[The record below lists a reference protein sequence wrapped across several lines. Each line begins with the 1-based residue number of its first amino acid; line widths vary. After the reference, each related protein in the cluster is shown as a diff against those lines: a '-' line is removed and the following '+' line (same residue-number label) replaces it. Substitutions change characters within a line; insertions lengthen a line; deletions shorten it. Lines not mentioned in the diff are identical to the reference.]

1 MTQPSIGELL
11 KLIQDRSLRPASAGA
26 RSPLIASESDKGRI
40 VNSAAFRRL
49 QQKAQVF
56 PLDPNAAVRTRLTHS
71 IEVSQL
77 GRYLAQKVIG
87 KLGANDAKY
96 AELAA
101 FVNVVENACLLH
113 DIGNPPFGHLGEAA
127 LREWFTGCAYGGED
141 LRSFDG
147 NPQGFRL
154 ITLLSGRDDRGL
166 NLTNSLLLSTVKYP
180 WTRALKPKLEKKI
193 GIFDMEWP
201 IYEEACAAFGWR
213 PGSRFPFVLLME
225 AADDIA
231 YSMSDLED
239 GLEKKIIKIRD
250 LEEVFG
256 KERFESKSVYPIV
269 QFKTGVINQAV
280 EAAAETFASNLE
292 PILSGEAVRLLARNS
307 EIGTLLGKV
316 KQFARAEIYSHPSAE
331 RVELAGRSVIGGLLN
346 HFKALLDLEEEEF
359 SDLLA
364 GRKPE
369 SKDGEAPKERDFHVR
384 LLRLLPAAY
393 KERYAIARKGE
404 ERDRRAHLIV
414 DFIAGMTDDY
424 ALQTYQVLQ
433 GIRIQ

>member
-1 MTQPSIGELL
+1 MTQRSIAELM
-11 KLIQDRSLRPASAGA
+11 KLIQDRSLRPASAGT
-26 RSPLIASESDKGRI
+26 RTPLIASESDKGRI

-77 GRYLAQKVIG
+77 GRYLTQKVIA
-87 KLGANDAKY
+87 KLGTGGEAY
-96 AELAA
+96 ADLAA
-101 FVNVVENACLLH
+101 VVNVVENACLLH

-127 LREWFTGCAYGGED
+127 IREWFSDRNSGGED

-154 ITLLSGRDDRGL
+154 ITLLSGRDSRGL
-166 NLTNSLLLSTVKYP
+166 NLTNSLLLSTLKYP
-180 WTRALKPKLEKKI
+180 WTSASKPTDAKKI

-201 IYEEACAAFGWR
+201 VYEEACSALNWQ
-213 PGSRFPFVLLME
+213 PGKRFPFVLLME

-256 KERFESKSVYPIV
+256 KERFKSETLYPIV
-269 QFKTGVINQAV
+269 KFKTDVINQAV
-280 EAAAETFASNLE
+280 DAAAETFAAKFDRILTGE
-292 PILSGEAVRLLARNS
+292 PVRLLAKDS
-307 EIGTLLGKV
+307 EIGELLGKV
-316 KQFARAEIYSHPSAE
+316 KQFARDEIYSHPSAE
-331 RVELAGRSVIGGLLN
+331 RVELAGRSVIGGLLS
-346 HFKALLDLEEEEF
+346 HLKALLDLEESEF
-359 SDLLA
+359 DDLLA
-364 GRKPE
+364 GRKPKAKE
-369 SKDGEAPKERDFHVR
+369 DKAPKERDFHVR

-393 KERYAIARKGE
+393 KEKYTISAKGP

-414 DFIAGMTDDY
+414 DFVAGMTDDY

>member
-1 MTQPSIGELL
+1 MTTTQFAKLL
-11 KLIQDRSLRPASAGA
+11 TLIQDRTLRRASAGT
-26 RSPLIASESDKGRI
+26 RTPLIASESDKGRI

-77 GRYLAQKVIG
+77 GRYLAQKVIV
-87 KLGANDAKY
+87 KLGGGDAAY
-96 AELAA
+96 TELAA
-101 FVNVVENACLLH
+101 LVNVVENACLLH

-127 LREWFTGCAYGGED
+127 IREWFAGSKLGGMD

-180 WTRALKPKLEKKI
+180 WTQALKPKAAKKI

-201 IYEEACAAFGWR
+201 VYEEACQSFGWP
-213 PGSRFPFVLLME
+213 PGKRFPFVLLME

-239 GLEKKIIKIRD
+239 GLEKKIIKQRD
-250 LEEVFG
+250 LEEEFG
-256 KERFESKSVYPIV
+256 EKRFEATTVHPVVK
-269 QFKTGVINQAV
+269 FKTDIINTAV
-280 EAAAETFASNLE
+280 ETAAETFASNLDR
-292 PILSGEAVRLLARNS
+292 ILAGEATRLIPKDS
-307 EIGTLLGKV
+307 EVGKLLEKV
-316 KQFARAEIYSHPSAE
+316 KQFARKEIYAHPSAE
-331 RVELAGRSVIGGLLN
+331 RVELAGRSVIGGLLT
-346 HFKALLDLEEEEF
+346 HFKALLDLDEKEF
-359 SDLLA
+359 TDMLA
-364 GRKPE
+364 GRKIEEKENEPR
-369 SKDGEAPKERDFHVR
+369 KERDFHVR
-384 LLRLLPAAY
+384 LLRLLPEGY
-393 KERYAIARKGE
+393 KQKYTLTAKGAE
-404 ERDRRAHLIV
+404 SDRRAHLIV
-414 DFIAGMTDDY
+414 DFIAGMTDHY
-424 ALQTYQVLQ
+424 ALETYQVLQ

>member
-1 MTQPSIGELL
+1 MTQRSITELL
-11 KLIQDRSLRPASAGA
+11 KLIQDRSLRQASAGS

-77 GRYLAQKVIG
+77 GRYLAQKVIT
-87 KLGANDAKY
+87 KLGADDAPY
-96 AELAA
+96 ADLAA
-101 FVNVVENACLLH
+101 FVNVIENACLLH

-127 LREWFTGCAYGGED
+127 IREWFTACDSGGVD

-154 ITLLSGRDDRGL
+154 ITLLSGRDSRGL
-166 NLTNSLLLSTVKYP
+166 NLTNSLLLSTIKYP
-180 WTRALKPKLEKKI
+180 WTRESKPSNARKI

-201 IYEEACAAFGWR
+201 IYEEVCSAFDWS
-213 PGSRFPFVLLME
+213 PGKRFPFVLLME

-250 LEEVFG
+250 LEDEFG
-256 KERFESKSVYPIV
+256 KECFKADTVYPIV
-269 QFKTGVINQAV
+269 KFKTGVINRAV
-280 EAAAETFASNLE
+280 EAAAETFAANLDR
-292 PILSGEAVRLLARNS
+292 ILAGESVRLLAKDS
-307 EIGTLLGKV
+307 EVGELLGKV
-316 KQFARAEIYSHPSAE
+316 RQFARKEIYSHPSAE
-331 RVELAGRSVIGGLLN
+331 RVELAGRSVVGGLLA
-346 HFKALLDLEEEEF
+346 HFKALLDLDEGEF
-359 SDLLA
+359 ADFVA
-364 GRKPE
+364 ARKPGSKE
-369 SKDGEAPKERDFHVR
+369 SEPPKERDFHLR
-384 LLRLLPAAY
+384 LLRLLPLAY
-393 KERYAIARKGE
+393 REKYAVESKGLE
-404 ERDRRAHLIV
+404 PDRRAHLIV
-414 DFIAGMTDDY
+414 DFIAGMTDHY
-424 ALQTYQVLQ
+424 ALETYQVLQ

>member
-1 MTQPSIGELL
+1 MHPMTQSSIEKLL
-11 KLIQDRSLRPASAGA
+11 SLIQDRSLRPAEAGE
-26 RSPLIASESDKGRI
+26 RTPLIASESDKGRI

-77 GRYLAQKVIG
+77 GRYLAQTVIG
-87 KLGANDAKY
+87 KIGADKGIY
-96 AELAA
+96 SELAA
-101 FVNVVENACLLH
+101 LVNVVENACLLH

-127 LREWFTGCAYGGED
+127 IREWFAGCPYGGDD

-154 ITLLSGRDDRGL
+154 ISLLSGRDDRGL

-180 WTRALKPKLEKKI
+180 WTRTTKPDDAKKI

-201 IYEEACAAFGWR
+201 VYEEACKAINWK
-213 PGSRFPFVLLME
+213 PGHKFPFALLME

-239 GLEKKIIKIRD
+239 GLEKKIIRIRD

-256 KERFESKSVYPIV
+256 KERFESKTVYPMV
-269 QFKTGVINQAV
+269 KFKTGVTNQAV
-280 EAAAETFASNLE
+280 KFAAETFATNLDRILAGD
-292 PILSGEAVRLLARNS
+292 PIRLLAKDS
-307 EIGTLLGKV
+307 EIGGLLAKV
-316 KQFARAEIYSHPSAE
+316 KGFAKAEIYSHPSAE
-331 RVELAGRSVIGGLLN
+331 RVELGGRSVISGLLT
-346 HFKALLDLEEEEF
+346 HLRALLDLEEAEF
-359 SDLLA
+359 LALL
-364 GRKPE
+364 E
-369 SKDGEAPKERDFHVR
+369 SKESPAKKELQFHQR
-384 LLRLLPAAY
+384 LLRLLPTAY
-393 KERYAIARKGE
+393 KEKYRIARKGDE
-404 ERDRRAHLIV
+404 KDRRAHLIV